1 MANIKKRGGSYQ
13 ITVCCGRDVNGKKI
27 NRYMTWKPEPNK
39 KYTEKQLEKEVQRQ
53 ATLFEEACTNGQIS
67 NAGNMRLV
75 DFIPQYMENIKNEV
89 AETTFKNYTRII
101 DTLIIPAIGHLKL
114 KDIKPLHV
122 QKFVNSLCDVQASG
136 KDGKTLKPATIQRY
150 YVVLQSILHNA
161 YRLELIPSNPADSA
175 KIKLPSIGE
184 QKTEI
189 YDKQELAQMLSALEN
204 EPLQLQCLIHLA
216 LITGCRRGE
225 LVALEWSD
233 IDFDSGIITVS
244 KSAFIRKGQPAGIKD
259 TKSHKTRR
267 VSVSP
272 YCLAMLKQLYNE
284 QCEKRLQLGTA
295 WSGDNWVFIQN
306 NGAMM
311 YPSSPTLIFSDFLK
325 RHNLPHKKFHAL
337 RHTSATLSLISG
349 VNIKTVS
356 SRLGHS
362 QMKTTDRYVHAI
374 EEADKQ
380 ASDLIGT
387 VLQSLKADSA
397 QQSKIIT
404 LSDINNEN
412 QNKA

>member
-1 MANIKKRGGSYQ
+1 MANIKKRGESYQ
-13 ITVCCGRDVNGKKI
+13 FTVCCGRDVNGKKI
-27 NRYMTWKPEPNK
+27 NRYMTWKPDK

-53 ATLFEEACTNGQIS
+53 ATLFEEKVLSGQVS
-67 NAGNMRLV
+67 KSENMKLV
-75 DFIPQYMENIKNEV
+75 DFIPQYMENIKPEV

-101 DTLIIPAIGHLKL
+101 NTLIIPALGHLKL

-122 QKFVNSLCDVQASG
+122 QKFVNSLCDVEATG
-136 KDGKTLKPATIQRY
+136 KNGKTLKPATIQRY

-161 YRLELIPSNPADSA
+161 YRLELIFSNPADSA

-189 YDKQELAQMLSALEN
+189 YDKEELAEMLSALED

-233 IDFDSGIITVS
+233 INFDSGIITVS
-244 KSAFIRKGQPAGIKD
+244 KSAFIRNGQPSGIKD

-272 YCLAMLKQLYNE
+272 YCLSMLKQLYNE
-284 QCEKRLQLGTA
+284 QCDKRLQLGTA
-295 WSGDNWVFIQN
+295 WCGDNWVFIQA

-374 EEADKQ
+374 EEADRQ
-380 ASDLIGT
+380 ASD
-387 VLQSLKADSA
+387 VLGGVIQTLKSEK
-397 QQSKIIT
+397 SK
-404 LSDINNEN
+404 NEN
-412 QNKA
+412 VISLSEIDEKKINQA